1 MGDYNLSCNDRQ
13 HITNTRIYSQT
24 ELNNQKYLT
33 HIECRMLRWKEISK
47 QENKS
52 LLLRTR
58 LMVVNREQKTTQ
70 SFRPITVAKD
80 YAKV

>member
-1 MGDYNLSCNDRQ
+1 
-13 HITNTRIYSQT
+13 
-24 ELNNQKYLT
+24 
-33 HIECRMLRWKEISK
+33 MLRWKEISK